1 MKDYYIKACEHGL
14 VVKIQKTLLA
24 LFSLP
29 PTPYSLPP
37 TPYSLLPLILIL
49 LSSPS
54 YGGLEGSRHDM
65 RIPGSPEP
73 PCIYCHLPHKETEEP
88 PLWDKAPKA
97 RSWPIKALKKEKAP
111 ASKICL
117 SCHDGNIAQDVTA
130 FIPSEE
136 LRKGYYLQKRGF
148 HFIHGVEADFE
159 EGRDHPIGIK
169 QKRIAELDPD
179 IRMEPMGPMKLKK
192 GRIDCTTCH
201 SVHAETPYKAF
212 LVMDNSNSDLCLGCH
227 TK

>member
-29 PTPYSLPP
+29 PTPYSL
-37 TPYSLLPLILIL
+37 LPLILIL

-54 YGGLEGSRHDM
+54 YGVLEGSRHDM

-97 RSWPIKALKKEKAP
+97 RSWLVKASKKEKAP

-117 SCHDGNIAQDVTA
+117 SCHDGNIAQDVTI
-130 FIPSEE
+130 FIPTEE
-136 LRKGYYLQKRGF
+136 LRKERYYAMKGF
-148 HFIHGVEADFE
+148 HVIHGLEFYLE
-159 EGRDHPIGIK
+159 EQGRDHPLGINLRK
-169 QKRIAELDPD
+169 MARHNPELRESPLSRI
-179 IRMEPMGPMKLKK
+179 KLKK

-227 TK
+227 IK